1 MTRSEHYQYAQQNLL
16 LLEKEISM
24 VKKSAQALI
33 GKFAWQQA
41 NNQPAKILD
50 ASRFEVLAATRLYTF
65 LICSWLEARLTK
77 IFYENSSC
85 AFTDIEIELI
95 TNPRHTMEYRWKAS
109 FSLAVQKSY
118 RFSSYPNLVHDY
130 SSDFTPGS
138 LSLTNYQ
145 LILSLFEDLA
155 DAITIRNRLA
165 HGQWAVQ
172 FNSNNTHIKQYSLIQ
187 NYDNIQKL
195 ENLKGCFNQIGEIL
209 SMYVTYKD
217 KQNPNFDQIVN
228 QKLKLIIDKKLKAE
242 KMDYSKYISS
252 LKRSYQAMRQR
263 IKSATN

>member
-16 LLEKEISM
+16 LLEKEISI
-24 VKKSAQALI
+24 VKKLAQALI
-33 GKFAWQQA
+33 GKLAWQQE
-41 NNQPAKILD
+41 NNQPSEILD

-77 IFYENSSC
+77 IFYESSSC
-85 AFTDIEIELI
+85 AFTDIEINSI
-95 TNPRHTMEYRWKAS
+95 TNFRNSMEYRWKAS

-118 RFSSYPNLVHDY
+118 SFSPYPKIVHDY
-130 SSDFTPGS
+130 SSNFIPGS
-138 LSLTNYQ
+138 LCLTNYQ
-145 LILSLFEDLA
+145 TILALFKDLS

-172 FNSNNTHIKQYSLIQ
+172 FNSDNTQIEQYSLIQ

-195 ENLKGCFNQIGEIL
+195 ENLKACFNQIGEII

-217 KQNPNFDQIVN
+217 KQNPNFDQIVS
-228 QKLKLIIDKKLKAE
+228 QKLKLIMDKKLKAE
-242 KMDYSKYISS
+242 KMNYSRYVSS
-252 LKRSYQAMRQR
+252 LKRSYEANRQR
-263 IKSATN
+263 TKSATN